1 MGSIFILRII
11 LSISQRARL
20 SAAEIATLV
29 NNYRREIEK
38 NATDQGVWQ
47 DATTFFVTASKS

>member
-1 MGSIFILRII
+1 MVSMVKKRRFD
-11 LSISQRARL
+11 RL

-47 DATTFFVTASKS
+47 DATTFFITASKS

>member
-1 MGSIFILRII
+1 MVKKRRFG
-11 LSISQRARL
+11 RL

-38 NATDQGVWQ
+38 NATDRGVWQ

>member
-1 MGSIFILRII
+1 MEGGSIPPGFFG
-11 LSISQRARL
+11 AA
-20 SAAEIATLV
+20 AAEIATLV

-47 DATTFFVTASKS
+47 DATTFFITASKT

>member
-1 MGSIFILRII
+1 MVKKRRFG
-11 LSISQRARL
+11 RL

-29 NNYRREIEK
+29 NNYRREIQK

-47 DATTFFVTASKS
+47 DATTFFITASKS